1 MCMYAGVEV
10 YMPRDHFGL
19 CLMCTL
25 CVCVCVCVW
34 VHAHLHGVG
43 EHACQSEGDLLREL
57 FPRHG
62 NLKTVSKVNVQD
74 SASQTVQHE
83 VGGVPESDQSEYIN
97 HHR

>member
-1 MCMYAGVEV
+1 M
-10 YMPRDHFGL
+10 
-19 CLMCTL
+19 
-25 CVCVCVCVW
+25 CVCVC

-62 NLKTVSKVNVQD
+62 NLETVSKVNVQD

-97 HHR
+97 HHMLTLEHKFV

>member
-1 MCMYAGVEV
+1 MYDV
-10 YMPRDHFGL
+10 YIVGM
-19 CLMCTL
+19 
-25 CVCVCVCVW
+25 VC

-97 HHR
+97 HHMLTLGHKFV